1 MNKFKEHFDPI
12 PFLAYGL
19 YGLLGLWALSFA
31 VSFVASCI
39 NGTSI

>member
-12 PFLAYGL
+12 PFLA

-39 NGTSI
+39 NGASI

>member
-1 MNKFKEHFDPI
+1 MNKLKEHFDPI

-19 YGLLGLWALSFA
+19 LGLWVLSFV

>member
-19 YGLLGLWALSFA
+19 LGLWALSFV
-31 VSFVASCI
+31 VSFITSCI
-39 NGTSI
+39 DGTSL

>member
-19 YGLLGLWALSFA
+19 LGLWALSFV
-31 VSFVASCI
+31 VSFVASYI
-39 NGTSI
+39 NGTSL

>member
-12 PFLAYGL
+12 SFLAYGL
-19 YGLLGLWALSFA
+19 SGLWALSFV

-39 NGTSI
+39 NGTSL

>member
-19 YGLLGLWALSFA
+19 LGLWVLSFV
-31 VSFVASCI
+31 VSFVASYI
-39 NGTSI
+39 NGTSL

>member
-19 YGLLGLWALSFA
+19 LGLWVLSF
-31 VSFVASCI
+31 VGSFVISYI
-39 NGTSI
+39 NGTSL